1 MLMSLSLTEV
11 GDDVARRDDEVV
23 EEDAE
28 REVDEKV
35 RVAGGV

>member
-1 MLMSLSLTEV
+1 MLMSLSLAEV
-11 GDDVARRDDEVV
+11 CDDVARRDDEVV
-23 EEDAE
+23 EEDAQ